1 MTYPFDN
8 RRSRRGSS
16 QSVPLETARKIARQ
30 RDQLVEKVEQ
40 LRRENDKLAES
51 RQKALQQKE
60 SLEQETSQLAEQLAE
75 ADEEIERLAA
85 RLQQADQPDR
95 PDQPDKAEQ
104 TEPAAQAQEEG
115 EIVDRLTRRV
125 ASLTDDLER
134 VRRRS
139 GETAREARRAERM
152 RLLAGLGD
160 VLDSVER
167 GLAMQPE
174 GAGRQGLEAIHS
186 QILDF
191 LRREGAEL
199 TGQVGAKM
207 DPKIHEAV
215 EVVETPD
222 FQSGQIVEV
231 ARRGVRLED
240 GTVVMPAKVQVAA

>member
-8 RRSRRGSS
+8 RRPRRGSS
-16 QSVPLETARKIARQ
+16 KSVPLETARKIARQ
-30 RDQLVEKVEQ
+30 RDQLVEKVEE
-40 LRRENDKLAES
+40 LRRKN
-51 RQKALQQKE
+51 
-60 SLEQETSQLAEQLAE
+60 EQLAE
-75 ADEEIERLAA
+75 AKNQVEHKNQQLQDEVAEAEAEIAE
-85 RLQQADQPDR
+85 LQQQLDGT
-95 PDQPDKAEQ
+95 EQ
-104 TEPAAQAQEEG
+104 KEQPAAAPEEG
-115 EIVDRLTRRV
+115 EEGGEMVDRLTRRV

-139 GETAREARRAERM
+139 GESAGEARRAERM
-152 RLLAGLGD
+152 RLLAGLGE

-174 GAGRQGLEAIHS
+174 GAGRQGLEAIHA
-186 QILDF
+186 QLLDF

-199 TGQVGAKM
+199 TGEVGERM

-215 EVVETPD
+215 EVVDTPD
-222 FQSGQIVEV
+222 FESGQIVEV